1 MKKGLGLE
9 GIFEVP
15 FQAGLKKNKAP
26 IPNDV
31 IERSFTKNWKPK
43 QEKMED
49 DSRNAKKPASEH

>member
-9 GIFEVP
+9 GIFEVL

-31 IERSFTKNWKPK
+31 I
-43 QEKMED
+43 
-49 DSRNAKKPASEH
+49 